1 MFSCTF
7 SSYVLSL
14 GLGVPLCTFKQK
26 YHGSILIL
34 VLHPAIN
41 WLLVWLQ
48 RAISLLEKPLWS
60 GKSNSWR
67 NMGIHSMHSRH
78 VPNPPPSPC
87 KMLISPQP
95 TGATYFS
102 FLHIGNLQLRSSFA
116 LHKVKRP
123 PWRGSILTNGNIL
136 NLTSLVLPCATG
148 CKCIEISSHF
158 LCSRFQ
164 ALCNSHN
171 PHYANVVFCLYA
183 FCTNSFGCVFLVMCN
198 FTHPVKF
205 QPL

>member
-1 MFSCTF
+1 M
-7 SSYVLSL
+7 
-14 GLGVPLCTFKQK
+14 
-26 YHGSILIL
+26 
-34 VLHPAIN
+34 LHPAIN
-41 WLLVWLQ
+41 WLLVSLQ
-48 RAISLLEKPLWS
+48 RARKSSTASLLEKPLQY

-67 NMGIHSMHSRH
+67 NMGAHSTHSRH
-78 VPNPPPSPC
+78 GPNSPPSPC

-116 LHKVKRP
+116 LNKVKRQRL
-123 PWRGSILTNGNIL
+123 PWIESILTNRNIL
-136 NLTSLVLPCATG
+136 NLTSLILPCATG
-148 CKCIEISSHF
+148 CKCTEISSHF

-171 PHYANVVFCLYA
+171 PHYANVVFCPCA
-183 FCTNSFGCVFLVMCN
+183 FCTNSFCCVFLVMRN
-198 FTHPVKF
+198 FTCPVKF

>member
-1 MFSCTF
+1 M
-7 SSYVLSL
+7 
-14 GLGVPLCTFKQK
+14 
-26 YHGSILIL
+26 L
-34 VLHPAIN
+34 VLHPATN

-48 RAISLLEKPLWS
+48 RAISLLKKPLQF

-67 NMGIHSMHSRH
+67 NIGVHSTHSRH

-87 KMLISPQP
+87 IMLISPQP

-102 FLHIGNLQLRSSFA
+102 FLHIGNLQL
-116 LHKVKRP
+116 
-123 PWRGSILTNGNIL
+123 SILTNRNIL
-136 NLTSLVLPCATG
+136 NLTSLILPCATG

-164 ALCNSHN
+164 ALCNSHS
-171 PHYANVVFCLYA
+171 PHYANVVFCLCA

-198 FTHPVKF
+198 FTYPVKF